1 MNKNLQDGLKKAL
14 QSCDDVWANEEKTEL
29 AHNLLLDKL
38 EQHDREILAILL
50 KNDELKRHFFVD
62 IDGVFVFKQADF
74 QFFLSQNKV
83 SHSYTKYKNRIG
95 LTDGSRF
102 LKDSTDIVLDFPF
115 KDCILSGGQSSEESE
130 ETYFERNNATQHSTA
145 QHSTAQ
151 HSTAQHSTIV
161 HEKDKKTSRNFLQSS
176 FSF

>member
-1 MNKNLQDGLKKAL
+1 MNKNLQDELKKAL
-14 QSCDDVWANEEKTEL
+14 QSFDDVWANEEKTEL

-83 SHSYTKYKNRIG
+83 SHSYTKYKNHIG

-130 ETYFERNNATQHSTA
+130 ETYFERNNTTA

-151 HSTAQHSTIV
+151 HSTAQQNCTRKKQENVKKFSST
-161 HEKDKKTSRNFLQSS
+161 KF
-176 FSF
+176 